1 MHRLVNTE
9 KGYTMTT
16 RYLRGKICLD
26 LAEHEYCKVAYDQ
39 GVLDDS
45 AFMIAN
51 QKGQL
56 ARLAL
61 DGRQNASMLVLTLF
75 SRSSS

>member
-16 RYLRGKICLD
+16 RYLRGKIRLD

-39 GVLDDS
+39 GVLDDI
-45 AFMIAN
+45 AFMIASQRDN
-51 QKGQL
+51 LHVWLLMAAKTQ
-56 ARLAL
+56 ACWC
-61 DGRQNASMLVLTLF
+61 
-75 SRSSS
+75 